1 MQFKRHNQIGSWK
14 RIQNF
19 HLMFKWSN
27 FSESLLVRSV
37 YLITIPIV
45 LVQII
50 GIVIFFELHWD
61 LVLKRSAQSISNE
74 IKILEMQKDSSSIN
88 NYANTLQIIRT
99 DNLDISEA
107 EEVTNWI
114 FRKRIK
120 NSLNQISGD
129 FEVLQNQNHFIFFDK
144 KKLEYFYL
152 VPKKRVETKT
162 VGGFFLWT
170 IAVSIILS
178 LISYLFI
185 KKQIQPL
192 KRLGIITRSFGR
204 GIETP
209 NLKPTGS
216 SEVRGLIKD
225 FNNMHN
231 NINSTLDN
239 QRNMLAGISHD
250 LKTPLTRINL
260 MIEEINS
267 ETLKN
272 SISQNI
278 SEMNIML
285 NHYLDFIKNE
295 KNENLD
301 EINTSDFISNLT
313 QNYPKLQILI
323 NNSNQIFIRKNQIT
337 RAIMNILDNADK
349 FAEKI
354 FISSNILNNTWKIEI
369 EDNGPGTNLSQ
380 EQLIRPFVKGS
391 DQLNQGTG
399 LGLSIV
405 QKLIKLNNGEL
416 NFQKSSH
423 GGLKVT
429 VILQI

>member
-1 MQFKRHNQIGSWK
+1 
-14 RIQNF
+14 
-19 HLMFKWSN
+19 MFKWKN

-50 GIVIFFELHWD
+50 GIIIFFELHWD

-74 IKILEMQKDSSSIN
+74 IKILEMKKDSPSIN

-99 DNLDISEA
+99 DNLDLSKTD
-107 EEVTNWI
+107 EVSNWI
-114 FRKRIK
+114 FKKRMK
-120 NSLNQISGD
+120 NSLNQLSGN
-129 FEVLQNQNHFIFFDK
+129 FEVLQNQTHFIFFDK
-144 KKLEYFYL
+144 KKLEFFYL

-260 MIEEINS
+260 MIEEINN

-272 SISQNI
+272 SIYQNI

-416 NFQKSSH
+416 NFQKSSY

>member
-1 MQFKRHNQIGSWK
+1 MKINWR
-14 RIQNF
+14 
-19 HLMFKWSN
+19 N
-27 FSESLLVRSV
+27 FSGSLLARSV

-45 LVQII
+45 LIQII
-50 GIVIFFELHWD
+50 GIIIFFELHWD
-61 LVLKRSAQSISNE
+61 LVLKRSAQSIANE
-74 IKILEMQKDSSSIN
+74 IKILEMNKTSSAID
-88 NYANTLQIIRT
+88 NYANTLQIIRI
-99 DNLDISEA
+99 DQFEIDKA
-107 EEVTNWI
+107 EEISNVI
-114 FRKRIK
+114 FKRRIK
-120 NSLNQISGD
+120 GYLTQISND
-129 FEVLQNQNHFIFFDK
+129 FNVLQNNDYFIFFNQTNTD
-144 KKLEYFYL
+144 FYYL
-152 VPKKRVETKT
+152 IPRKRVETNT

-170 IAVSIILS
+170 IAISIILS
-178 LISYLFI
+178 LISYFFI

-216 SEVRGLIKD
+216 SELRDLIKD

-260 MIEEINS
+260 MIEEINN

-301 EINTSDFISNLT
+301 EINTSSFISNLAK
-313 QNYPKLQILI
+313 NYVKLQILE
-323 NNSNQIFIRKNQIT
+323 NNESKILIRKNQIT

-354 FISSNILNNTWKIEI
+354 YITSNLINKKWKIEI

-380 EQLIRPFVKGS
+380 EQLVRPFIKGS

-423 GGLKVT
+423 GGLKVII
-429 VILQI
+429 ILQI

>member
-1 MQFKRHNQIGSWK
+1 
-14 RIQNF
+14 
-19 HLMFKWSN
+19 
-27 FSESLLVRSV
+27 
-37 YLITIPIV
+37 
-45 LVQII
+45 
-50 GIVIFFELHWD
+50 
-61 LVLKRSAQSISNE
+61 
-74 IKILEMQKDSSSIN
+74 
-88 NYANTLQIIRT
+88 
-99 DNLDISEA
+99 
-107 EEVTNWI
+107 
-114 FRKRIK
+114 
-120 NSLNQISGD
+120 
-129 FEVLQNQNHFIFFDK
+129 
-144 KKLEYFYL
+144 
-152 VPKKRVETKT
+152 
-162 VGGFFLWT
+162 
-170 IAVSIILS
+170 
-178 LISYLFI
+178 
-185 KKQIQPL
+185 
-192 KRLGIITRSFGR
+192 
-204 GIETP
+204 
-209 NLKPTGS
+209 
-216 SEVRGLIKD
+216 
-225 FNNMHN
+225 MHN

-354 FISSNILNNTWKIEI
+354 FISSNILNNIWKIEI
-369 EDNGPGTNLSQ
+369 DDNGPGTNLSQ

-429 VILQI
+429 VILQV

>member
-1 MQFKRHNQIGSWK
+1 MKINWR
-14 RIQNF
+14 
-19 HLMFKWSN
+19 N
-27 FSESLLVRSV
+27 FSGSLLARSV

-45 LVQII
+45 LIQII
-50 GIVIFFELHWD
+50 GIIIFFELHWD
-61 LVLKRSAQSISNE
+61 LVLKRSAQSIANE
-74 IKILEMQKDSSSIN
+74 IKILEMNKTSSAID
-88 NYANTLQIIRT
+88 NYANTLQIIRI
-99 DNLDISEA
+99 DQFEIDKA
-107 EEVTNWI
+107 EEISNVI
-114 FRKRIK
+114 FKRRIK
-120 NSLNQISGD
+120 GYLTQISND
-129 FEVLQNQNHFIFFDK
+129 FNILQNNDYFIFFNQTNTD
-144 KKLEYFYL
+144 FYYL
-152 VPKKRVETKT
+152 IPRKRVETNT

-170 IAVSIILS
+170 IAISIILS
-178 LISYLFI
+178 LISYFFI

-216 SEVRGLIKD
+216 SELRDLIKD

-260 MIEEINS
+260 MIEEINN

-301 EINTSDFISNLT
+301 EINTSSFISNLAK
-313 QNYPKLQILI
+313 NYVKLQILD
-323 NNSNQIFIRKNQIT
+323 NNESKILIRKNQIT

-354 FISSNILNNTWKIEI
+354 YISSNLINKKWKIEI

-380 EQLIRPFVKGS
+380 EQLVRPFIKGS

-423 GGLKVT
+423 GGLKVII
-429 VILQI
+429 ILQI

>member
-1 MQFKRHNQIGSWK
+1 
-14 RIQNF
+14 
-19 HLMFKWSN
+19 MFKWKN

-50 GIVIFFELHWD
+50 GIIIFFELHWD

-74 IKILEMQKDSSSIN
+74 IKILEMNKDSPSIN

-99 DNLDISEA
+99 DDLDFSKT
-107 EEVTNWI
+107 EEVSNWI
-114 FRKRIK
+114 FKKRMK
-120 NSLNQISGD
+120 NSLNQLSGN
-129 FEVLQNQNHFIFFDK
+129 FEVLQNQTHFIFFDK
-144 KKLEYFYL
+144 EKLEFFYL

-260 MIEEINS
+260 MIEEINN

-301 EINTSDFISNLT
+301 EINTSDFISSIT

-323 NNSNQIFIRKNQIT
+323 NSSNQIYIRKNQIT
-337 RAIMNILDNADK
+337 RAIMNILDNANK

-354 FISSNILNNTWKIEI
+354 FISSNILNNNWKIEI

>member
-1 MQFKRHNQIGSWK
+1 
-14 RIQNF
+14 
-19 HLMFKWSN
+19 MFKWKN

-50 GIVIFFELHWD
+50 GIIIFFELHWD

-74 IKILEMQKDSSSIN
+74 IKILEMKKDSPSIN

-99 DNLDISEA
+99 DNLDFSKT
-107 EEVTNWI
+107 EEVSNWI
-114 FRKRIK
+114 FKKRMK
-120 NSLNQISGD
+120 NSLNQLSGN
-129 FEVLQNQNHFIFFDK
+129 FEVLQNQTHFIFFDK
-144 KKLEYFYL
+144 KKLEFFYL
-152 VPKKRVETKT
+152 VPKKRVATKT
-162 VGGFFLWT
+162 VSGFFLWT

-313 QNYPKLQILI
+313 QNYPKLQIL
-323 NNSNQIFIRKNQIT
+323 NNSSNQIFIRKNQIT

>member
-1 MQFKRHNQIGSWK
+1 
-14 RIQNF
+14 
-19 HLMFKWSN
+19 MFKWSN

-162 VGGFFLWT
+162 VAGFFLWT

-260 MIEEINS
+260 MIDEINN
-267 ETLKN
+267 ETLRN

-278 SEMNIML
+278 SDMNIML

-295 KNENLD
+295 KNENLN
-301 EINTSDFISNLT
+301 EVNTSNFISNIA
-313 QNYPKLQILI
+313 QNYQKLEVLV
-323 NNSNQIFIRKNQIT
+323 NNESKIFIRKNQIT
-337 RAIMNILDNADK
+337 RAVMNILDNADK

-354 FISSNILNNTWKIEI
+354 FISSNLINNKWEIDI
-369 EDNGPGTNLSQ
+369 EDNGPGTTLSQ
-380 EQLIRPFVKGS
+380 EELIRPFVKGS

-416 NFQKSSH
+416 NFRKSSH

>member
-1 MQFKRHNQIGSWK
+1 
-14 RIQNF
+14 
-19 HLMFKWSN
+19 MFKWKN

-50 GIVIFFELHWD
+50 GIIIFFELHWD

-74 IKILEMQKDSSSIN
+74 IKILEMKKDSPSIN

-99 DNLDISEA
+99 DTLDFTKT
-107 EEVTNWI
+107 EEVSNWI
-114 FRKRIK
+114 FKKRMK
-120 NSLNQISGD
+120 NSLNQLSGN
-129 FEVLQNQNHFIFFDK
+129 FEVLQNQTHFIFFDK
-144 KKLEYFYL
+144 KKLEFFYL

-337 RAIMNILDNADK
+337 RAIMNILDNANK

-354 FISSNILNNTWKIEI
+354 FISSNILNNIWKIEI

>member
-1 MQFKRHNQIGSWK
+1 
-14 RIQNF
+14 
-19 HLMFKWSN
+19 MFKWNN

-37 YLITIPIV
+37 YLITIPVV

-74 IKILEMQKDSSSIN
+74 IKILEMQKNSSSLN

-99 DNLDISEA
+99 DNLDISTA
-107 EEVTNWI
+107 EEVKNWI
-114 FRKRIK
+114 FKKRMK
-120 NSLNQISGD
+120 SSLSQISGN
-129 FEVLQNQNHFIFFDK
+129 FEVLQNESYFIFFDK
-144 KKLEYFYL
+144 KELEYFYL
-152 VPKKRVETKT
+152 IPKKRVETKT

-170 IAVSIILS
+170 IAISIILS

-185 KKQIQPL
+185 KRQIQPL

-260 MIEEINS
+260 MIEEINN
-267 ETLKN
+267 ETLRD

-301 EINTSDFISNLT
+301 EISTSNFISNIA
-313 QNYPKLQILI
+313 QNYDKLEILI
-323 NNSNQIFIRKNQIT
+323 NHENKIFIRKNQIT
-337 RAIMNILDNADK
+337 RAIMNILDNANK

-354 FISSNILNNTWKIEI
+354 FINSKFLNKKWEIEI
-369 EDNGPGTNLSQ
+369 EDNGPGTTLSQ
-380 EQLIRPFVKGS
+380 EQMIRPFVKGS

>member
-1 MQFKRHNQIGSWK
+1 MI
-14 RIQNF
+14 
-19 HLMFKWSN
+19 KWSN
-27 FSESLLVRSV
+27 FSESLLIRSV

-45 LVQII
+45 LVQIV
-50 GIVIFFELHWD
+50 GIIIFFELHWD
-61 LVLKRSAQSISNE
+61 LVLKRSAQSITNE
-74 IKILEMQKDSSSIN
+74 IKILEIEKNSSSLD
-88 NYANTLQIIRT
+88 NYANTLEIIRT
-99 DNLDISEA
+99 NDLDISNAQEI
-107 EEVTNWI
+107 TNWI

-120 NSLNQISGD
+120 NSLSQISGD
-129 FEVLQNQNHFIFFDK
+129 FKALQNQNYFIFFNK
-144 KKLEYFYL
+144 NNSEYFYL

-162 VGGFFLWT
+162 VSGFFLWT

-204 GIETP
+204 GIQTP

-216 SEVRGLIKD
+216 SEIRGLIKD
-225 FNNMHN
+225 FNNMHS

-260 MIEEINS
+260 MIEEINNES
-267 ETLKN
+267 LKS

-278 SEMNIML
+278 SEMNVML
-285 NHYLDFIKNE
+285 NHYLKFIKNE

-301 EINTSDFISNLT
+301 EINTSNFIINLCK
-313 QNYPKLQILI
+313 NYRKVQVLTNH
-323 NNSNQIFIRKNQIT
+323 NNQVFIRKNQIT

-349 FAEKI
+349 FADKI
-354 FISSNILNNTWKIEI
+354 FVSSNFSGNKWNIEI
-369 EDNGPGTNLSQ
+369 EDNGPGTKLSQ
-380 EQLIRPFVKGS
+380 EQLIKPFVKGS
-391 DQLNQGTG
+391 DQMNQGTG

-416 NFQKSSH
+416 NFQKSSY

-429 VILQI
+429 VMLQF

>member
-1 MQFKRHNQIGSWK
+1 MKINWR
-14 RIQNF
+14 
-19 HLMFKWSN
+19 N
-27 FSESLLVRSV
+27 FSGSLLARSV

-45 LVQII
+45 LIQII
-50 GIVIFFELHWD
+50 GIIIFFELHWD
-61 LVLKRSAQSISNE
+61 LVLKRSAQSIANE
-74 IKILEMQKDSSSIN
+74 IKILEMNKTSSAID
-88 NYANTLQIIRT
+88 NYANTLQIIRI
-99 DNLDISEA
+99 DQFEIDKA
-107 EEVTNWI
+107 EEISNVI
-114 FRKRIK
+114 FKRRIK
-120 NSLNQISGD
+120 GYLTQISND
-129 FEVLQNQNHFIFFDK
+129 FNILQNNDYFIFFNQTNTD
-144 KKLEYFYL
+144 FYYL
-152 VPKKRVETKT
+152 IPRKRVETNT

-170 IAVSIILS
+170 IAISIILS
-178 LISYLFI
+178 LISYFFI

-216 SEVRGLIKD
+216 SELRDLIKD

-260 MIEEINS
+260 MIEEINN

-301 EINTSDFISNLT
+301 EINTSSFISNLAK
-313 QNYPKLQILI
+313 NYVKLQILD
-323 NNSNQIFIRKNQIT
+323 NNESKILIRKNQIT

-354 FISSNILNNTWKIEI
+354 YISSNLINKKWKIEI

-380 EQLIRPFVKGS
+380 EQLVRPFIKGS

-416 NFQKSSH
+416 NFQKSSY

-429 VILQI
+429 IILQI